1 MSAAIAIVKLIGR
14 CEARGSARVKPLKEA
29 AWNSVAEDPMYLPK
43 HNEVTDRQLLHGVI
57 RARPFA
63 TWVTLDEG
71 GIVANHLPFLLEAR
85 GERGTLVGHV
95 ARANPVWRSTG
106 TPSLVMFQ
114 GAQGYITPS
123 WYAAKAEH
131 GKVVPTWNYVVV
143 HARGAARAI
152 EDLDWLRRHVSRLVD
167 VHEAVEAAPWKVS
180 DAPGDYI
187 EGHAEGDRRDRD
199 SDRRPRRQVESEPEP
214 LAR

>member
-1 MSAAIAIVKLIGR
+1 
-14 CEARGSARVKPLKEA
+14 
-29 AWNSVAEDPMYLPK
+29 MYLPK
-43 HNEVTDRQLLHGVI
+43 HNEVTDLQVLHRLI
-57 RARPFA
+57 RAHPFA

-71 GIVANHLPFLLEAR
+71 RLVANHLPFLLETS

-123 WYAAKAEH
+123 WYPAKAEH
-131 GKVVPTWNYVVV
+131 GKVVPTWNYAVV

-152 EDLDWLRRHVSRLVD
+152 EDRDWLRRHVSRLVD
-167 VHEAVEAAPWKVS
+167 VHETTEATPWKVS
-180 DAPGDYI
+180 DAPEDYI
-187 EGHAEGDRRDRD
+187 EGLLKAIVGIEIPIDSLVGKWKVSQNRSLGDRRGVTRGLAARGGDASAAMARLVD
-199 SDRRPRRQVESEPEP
+199 EFGPEP
-214 LAR
+214 PTDS